1 MTPTRITLPLKIF
14 RPSSN
19 IASTN
24 INQFRFINEMHTT
37 ILKIKVIAELIVKLV
52 RRKDIREHIKNQ
64 KAKRFSQKHSKY
76 LRGVYIL

>member
-24 INQFRFINEMHTT
+24 INQFRFINEMHNTN
-37 ILKIKVIAELIVKLV
+37 LNKIQVIVELIVRLEK
-52 RRKDIREHIKNQ
+52 RADQGRKTK
-64 KAKRFSQKHSKY
+64 
-76 LRGVYIL
+76 